1 VSSLPSTIFLRA
13 ELAKQASL
21 RGCLAIPLHEPHTDN
36 FFVIIFYSQR
46 EFGSRESADHVLN
59 SIRAILAK
67 MQVQSISNI
76 V

>member
-21 RGCLAIPLHEPHTDN
+21 RGCVAIPLHEANTGN

-46 EFGSRESADHVLN
+46 EFDSRESAEQVLK
-59 SIRAILAK
+59 SIRTVLAK
-67 MQVQSISNI
+67 MPVQLISTT